1 MTWYRS
7 PSSEKLSANG
17 GTVGFSLKHQPF
29 LNRLWCMPESV
40 LKPTTVRQHPLGL
53 SLIQFIVVKFLVMT
67 AFVALLASLQGW
79 AAKSSYNPENCAG
92 FKMGFLHGVL
102 LPAAFPALVSGHN
115 LPIYAPNNTGC
126 NYKIGLLL
134 GLNSCGSVFFGLA
147 YWGMG
152 SRSRRSPS

>member
-1 MTWYRS
+1 
-7 PSSEKLSANG
+7 
-17 GTVGFSLKHQPF
+17 
-29 LNRLWCMPESV
+29 MPESV
-40 LKPTTVRQHPLGL
+40 SKPISVPRQPFGL
-53 SLIQFIVVKFLVMT
+53 SLVQFIIFKFIVMSV
-67 AFVALLASLQGW
+67 FVALLAWLQGW
-79 AAKSSYNPENCAG
+79 AAKTSYNPENCAD

-115 LPIYAPNNTGC
+115 LPIYASNNTGC

-152 SRSRRSPS
+152 KRPRRSPG

>member
-1 MTWYRS
+1 LFFIE
-7 PSSEKLSANG
+7 PAAFSEQAIG
-17 GTVGFSLKHQPF
+17 
-29 LNRLWCMPESV
+29 MPESV
-40 LKPTTVRQHPLGL
+40 PKSIIVPRQPFGL
-53 SLIQFIVVKFLVMT
+53 SLVQFIIFKFVVMSV
-67 AFVALLASLQGW
+67 FVALLASLQGW
-79 AAKSSYNPENCAG
+79 AAKSSYNPENCAD

-102 LPAAFPALVSGHN
+102 LPAAFPALVAGHN

-152 SRSRRSPS
+152 KRPKRSPS

>member
-1 MTWYRS
+1 MS
-7 PSSEKLSANG
+7 
-17 GTVGFSLKHQPF
+17 
-29 LNRLWCMPESV
+29 ESV
-40 LKPTTVRQHPLGL
+40 SKSMTLSSKPFGL
-53 SLIQFIVVKFLVMT
+53 SFWQFIAVKFVVMT
-67 AFVALLASLQGW
+67 VFVALLAYLQGW
-79 AAKSSYNPENCAG
+79 AAKTSYNPENCAD

-102 LPAAFPALVSGHN
+102 LPAAFPALVAGHN

-152 SRSRRSPS
+152 GKKRRGKTDQ